1 MNRVCCI
8 FNIPSLY
15 REAIYQE
22 IDKSFDC
29 EWYFEEQ
36 NTDISL
42 FDTAK
47 LKACHFLKSESVVG
61 RFYRVK
67 GLFSSIR
74 KRKDFDS
81 YLMIGAPMCISIWIL
96 CLYLKLFQ
104 PKKKI
109 YFWTHGWYGKETAF
123 ERVVKKTFLRLADD
137 LFLYG
142 NYAKD
147 QLERQGFSSE
157 KLHVIHNSLSYDVQ
171 LKLRHEMI
179 ETDVYR
185 NHFGN
190 EYPVLIFIGRLTPVK
205 KLDMILDALDLLNKK
220 GSHYNLVFVGDGS
233 EKETLVDKANVL
245 GLSDQVWFH
254 GACYDEARNS
264 ELIYNADLCIA
275 PGNIGLTA
283 IHALMFGCPAVTH
296 DDFPYQMPEFEAI
309 IPGKTGDFFERNNA
323 FSLVDVID
331 RWFQMNNT
339 HRNIVRECCY
349 KEVDLQWTP
358 SYQINIIRTVLNN
371 A

>member
-42 FDTAK
+42 FDTSK
-47 LKACHFLKSESVVG
+47 LKACHFFKSESVVG

-74 KRKDFDS
+74 KRMDFDS

-96 CLYLKLFQ
+96 CLYLKLFH

-109 YFWTHGWYGKETAF
+109 YFWTHGWYGKETAI
-123 ERVVKKTFLRLADD
+123 ERIVKKIFLRLADD

-147 QLERQGFSSE
+147 QLERQGFSPE
-157 KLHVIHNSLSYDVQ
+157 KLHVIHNSLSYDAQ
-171 LKLRHEMI
+171 LRLRHEMI
-179 ETDVYR
+179 ETDIYK

-205 KLDMILDALDLLNKK
+205 KLDMILDALDLLNRK
-220 GSHYNLVFVGDGS
+220 GNHYNLIFVGDGR
-233 EKETLVDKANVL
+233 EKETLVEKANVL
-245 GLSDQVWFH
+245 GLSGQVWFY

-264 ELIYNADLCIA
+264 ELIYNADLCVA

-283 IHALMFGCPAVTH
+283 IHTLMFGCPAVTH
-296 DDFPYQMPEFEAI
+296 NDFPYQMPEFEAI
-309 IPGKTGDFFERNNA
+309 KNKETGAFFENGCVQ
-323 FSLVDVID
+323 SLANVIEMWFKCHLND
-331 RWFQMNNT
+331 RETIRMA
-339 HRNIVRECCY
+339 CY
-349 KEVDLQWTP
+349 KEIDEYWTP
-358 SYQINIIRTVLNN
+358 QYQMNVILSVIE
-371 A
+371 